1 MKKIVLTLVAVLTM
15 TSAFAADANNST
27 NEELQ
32 AYNMKVN
39 YGKLGD
45 ALDLTVD
52 QIDAMKDIHKIFC
65 AEMMNAASADNS
77 EKTDLIDKAV
87 GKDFKYMSYILTDKQ
102 MEKYK
107 QLMKATLQNRGL
119 VK

>member
-52 QIDAMKDIHKIFC
+52 QSDAIKIFC

-77 EKTDLIDKAV
+77 EKTDLIYKAV

>member
-1 MKKIVLTLVAVLTM
+1 
-15 TSAFAADANNST
+15 
-27 NEELQ
+27 
-32 AYNMKVN
+32 
-39 YGKLGD
+39 
-45 ALDLTVD
+45 
-52 QIDAMKDIHKIFC
+52 
-65 AEMMNAASADNS
+65 MMNAASADNS
-77 EKTDLIDKAV
+77 EKTDLIYKAV